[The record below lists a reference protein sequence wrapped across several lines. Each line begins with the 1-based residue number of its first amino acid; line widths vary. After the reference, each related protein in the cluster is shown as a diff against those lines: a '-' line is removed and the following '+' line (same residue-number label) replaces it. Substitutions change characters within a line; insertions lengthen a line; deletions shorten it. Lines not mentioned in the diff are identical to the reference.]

1 AECQPMEI
9 DVQYCQGD
17 TFAVLTAPDGFE
29 SYQWSTGETTRSIV
43 IQDPLN
49 AVPNYTVNLTS
60 NNGQCNAILNAT
72 LTPVI
77 VSAVF
82 DTLTLCQIGASF
94 TDFSQTNR
102 GVIDQWSWNFGDGN
116 SDTVQNP
123 THYYSAPG
131 MYNV

>member
-1 AECQPMEI
+1 
-9 DVQYCQGD
+9 
-17 TFAVLTAPDGFE
+17 
-29 SYQWSTGETTRSIV
+29 
-43 IQDPLN
+43 
-49 AVPNYTVNLTS
+49 
-60 NNGQCNAILNAT
+60 NAILNAT

-131 MYNV
+131 MYNVELIVGSSTGCSDTIQQRVYVKPNPVADFSIVAAPLSSTDPTVYC